1 MEQTPNLI
9 NGEWRTFDETLEV
22 RSPWSGEVVG
32 VVPSVT
38 SREVDE
44 AVQGARRWLR
54 SGAFPQHERAAVLER
69 AGRLI
74 EQRVEDFARTIALE
88 AAKPIKTARVEAQRA
103 ANTLTYAAV
112 EARRLAG
119 EVVPM
124 EGTESGAGKLGVV
137 LRVPVGVVGAI
148 SPFNFPLNLVMHKV
162 APAVAAGA
170 PVVLKPASSTPLSA
184 LKLARLFEDAGLPP
198 GFLSVVTGKASAAG
212 NAIVDHPDVRYITFT
227 GSQDVGWGIVE
238 RAPRK
243 KVRLELGS
251 ASPLIVHEDGDFET
265 AAKKAAVSAFTHA
278 GQSCISIQRIYVH
291 RGVEKDFVSAFLP
304 LVDDLVIGDPLDEK
318 TDVSQ
323 LISEDERDRVKSWV
337 DEALD
342 HGASL
347 LSCCNVV
354 EGVLCL
360 RLLRN
365 VMPQMKLWS

>member
-1 MEQTPNLI
+1 M
-9 NGEWRTFDETLEV
+9 
-22 RSPWSGEVVG
+22 
-32 VVPSVT
+32 
-38 SREVDE
+38 
-44 AVQGARRWLR
+44 
-54 SGAFPQHERAAVLER
+54 
-69 AGRLI
+69 
-74 EQRVEDFARTIALE
+74 
-88 AAKPIKTARVEAQRA
+88 
-103 ANTLTYAAV
+103 
-112 EARRLAG
+112 
-119 EVVPM
+119 
-124 EGTESGAGKLGVV
+124 
-137 LRVPVGVVGAI
+137 
-148 SPFNFPLNLVMHKV
+148 
-162 APAVAAGA
+162 
-170 PVVLKPASSTPLSA
+170 
-184 LKLARLFEDAGLPP
+184 
-198 GFLSVVTGKASAAG
+198 TGKASAVG

-347 LSCCNVV
+347 LSGCNVV
-354 EGVLCL
+354 EGVLRPSVLGNVTPDMKVCSQEVFGPAVTVSAYDDVDEAFEL
-360 RLLRN
+360 ANGTAYGLNVGVYTSDVGLALRAGRELEFGSVLVNEVPTFRADQMPYGGVKESGNTREGPRYAVEEMTEIRLLSL
-365 VMPQMKLWS
+365 QG